1 MYRDMHLMR
10 NKQLGRLHERLA
22 RELNKQKMDDND
34 RRLEALKAN
43 DFEAYK
49 ELLRQTYGPL
59 SDDDRFAGEVNWY
72 QASHA
77 VWSLLIQNGVGNNC
91 WSSHYGAVQ
100 AFLSVPCQ
108 KRPSLQ
114 QGL

>member
-1 MYRDMHLMR
+1 MYRDMHLLR

-59 SDDDRFAGEVNWY
+59 SDDDRFAGGAAWANRQGGEFIRMFSSNSFWQLRVM
-72 QASHA
+72 
-77 VWSLLIQNGVGNNC
+77 LL
-91 WSSHYGAVQ
+91 
-100 AFLSVPCQ
+100 
-108 KRPSLQ
+108 
-114 QGL
+114 

>member
-59 SDDDRFAGEVNWY
+59 SDDDRFAGGSPTKWWARVLHCVSKQY
-72 QASHA
+72 DILLA
-77 VWSLLIQNGVGNNC
+77 VLL
-91 WSSHYGAVQ
+91 
-100 AFLSVPCQ
+100 
-108 KRPSLQ
+108 
-114 QGL
+114 